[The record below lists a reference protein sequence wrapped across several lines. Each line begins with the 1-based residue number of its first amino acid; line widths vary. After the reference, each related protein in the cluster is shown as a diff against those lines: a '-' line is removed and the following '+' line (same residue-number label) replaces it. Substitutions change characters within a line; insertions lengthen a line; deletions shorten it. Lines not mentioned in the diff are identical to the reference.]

1 MCASWSSEFG
11 IYKYKGSVEDFI
23 RLFINSKALLQTLPT
38 INSPPLRSAYIHKP
52 LAWGGYKQASAHFDC
67 LLTRW
72 NKNLA
77 DF

>member
-38 INSPPLRSAYIHKP
+38 INSPPLRSAYKHYP
-52 LAWGGYKQASAHFDC
+52 LLGVDISKLRRVWTVS
-67 LLTRW
+67 
-72 NKNLA
+72 
-77 DF
+77 

>member
-11 IYKYKGSVEDFI
+11 IYKYKGSVEDFT
-23 RLFINSKALLQTLPT
+23 RLLINSKALLQTLPT
-38 INSPPLRSAYIHKP
+38 INSPPLRSAHIHLP
-52 LAWGGYKQASAHFDC
+52 LAWGGYKQASARLDC